1 MLFATVD
8 PGGQAR
14 LSDHC
19 PIAVVLE
26 TDGEIETSDAITDLL
41 RRLDAVQAELQEI
54 RDAVAALQ
62 E

>member
-1 MLFATVD
+1 MLFTTVD

-19 PIAVVLE
+19 PIAVVFE
-26 TDGEIETSDAITDLL
+26 TDGGIETSEAIMALL
-41 RRLDAVQAELQEI
+41 DRLDAVQAELQEI